1 MARLKYFTNAIF
13 ILLLAGLLWTF
24 ASPQLEQEFYPDGDF
39 AADMLLV
46 NQLHDDRYL
55 LTGHY
60 SRFGFNH
67 PGPVFLYT
75 NALFEKIGTV
85 FKLPRANSWLLS
97 CLTVNFLLLLL
108 MAWSV
113 ARLFDKKLSLTALA
127 ATLPVAVLLSSNLF
141 YFWMP
146 YRLIL
151 PFAVFYLSLLL
162 VLANGLRFLPLA
174 MTTACIL
181 IHGYVTMPIFTL
193 PILGLATL
201 IELKRNRLLRQEQI
215 CWLGVSVVIGALFF
229 MPMLIDFIINPHSN
243 LLRILAAQHSFK
255 NSETAT
261 LEESAVFALSYWRQ
275 AAPVTVPAFLLF
287 LTLGATTAQTHRKL
301 LITAAGSTLLLSTI
315 FIVYHSSVP
324 KPLYD
329 FMGLYYLGVPLALS
343 ALLIYATLQA
353 IQSSLLRKITSIA
366 LAISMLL
373 WLATFNAPSLNQ
385 RDDIRQLGA
394 YIKANFGNQVVI
406 DYPVHNDSLWGTAEG
421 LLVYLK
427 DRGVNACVARP
438 NLDFMYTKNGVCKK
452 SKIDIYLNATASC
465 APNCLFSVDQLALH
479 APPLSKPGESVLYP
493 ACELPRL
500 PTTYVEDDCKV
511 TTTQTGF
518 VTFGPYV
525 RLSPGHYGFK
535 VEYSSSSPSNQVAG
549 RWDVAINKGQ
559 DMLSEG
565 VLQGTDGRNEQL
577 TGEFFIKDTTET
589 EIRTYLNPGAALTIA
604 KISITRK

>member
-1 MARLKYFTNAIF
+1 MVRLNHLTNAVV

-46 NQLHDDRYL
+46 NQLHDDGYL

-75 NALFEKIGTV
+75 NALFEEIGTV

-127 ATLPVAVLLSSNLF
+127 ATLPIAVVLSSNLF

-162 VLANGLRFLPLA
+162 VLSNGLRFLPLA
-174 MTTACIL
+174 MTMACIL
-181 IHGYVTMPIFTL
+181 IHGYATMPIFTL

-201 IELKRNRLLRQEQI
+201 VELKRNRPIRQEQLR
-215 CWLGVSVVIGALFF
+215 WLGVSVFIGALFF

-243 LLRILAAQHSFK
+243 FLRVLAAQHSFK
-255 NSETAT
+255 NIETVT

-275 AAPVTVPAFLLF
+275 SAPVTVPAFLLF
-287 LTLGATTAQTHRKL
+287 LTLGTTTAQAHLKL
-301 LITAAGSTLLLSTI
+301 LITAACSTLLLSTI
-315 FIVYHSSVP
+315 FIVYHSTVP

-343 ALLIYATLQA
+343 TLLIYAALQA
-353 IQSSLLRKITSIA
+353 IQSSSLRKIASTL

-373 WLATFNAPSLNQ
+373 WLATLNTSPLGK

-438 NLDFMYTKNGVCKK
+438 NLDFMYTKNGVCEA
-452 SKIDIYLNATASC
+452 SKIDVYLNATTSC
-465 APNCLFSVDQLALH
+465 SPNCLFSVDQLALH
-479 APPLSKPGESVLYP
+479 VPPLSKPGESILYP

-500 PTTYVEDDCKV
+500 PTTHTEDDCKV
-511 TTTQTGF
+511 TTTQEGF

-525 RLSPGHYGFK
+525 RLIPGNYSFK
-535 VEYSSSSPSNQVAG
+535 IEYSSSNPSDQVAG

-559 DMLSEG
+559 NMLSEG
-565 VLQGTDGRNEQL
+565 ALQGTDGRNEQL
-577 TGEFFIKDTTET
+577 AGEFLITDTTET
-589 EIRTYLNPGAALTIA
+589 EIRTYLNRGSALTID
-604 KISITRK
+604 KISISRK